1 MNELLCS
8 LEDLENRN
16 SDLSELDS
24 YVIVTCNKAIKKPLC
39 ELTYEEIRL
48 MIGQK
53 MGLRYLLPMALDILE
68 NDPLVEVTFYEG
80 DLLNELLRLDISDW
94 DKMISQ
100 LERFRCLLHK
110 DINTIKDCEDISSEL
125 LEKYI

>member
-1 MNELLCS
+1 MNEQLRS
-8 LEDLENRN
+8 LEELENRYT
-16 SDLSELDS
+16 DAPDFPS
-24 YVIVTCNKAIKKPLC
+24 YVVSSCHKARKKPLC
-39 ELTYEEIRL
+39 ELTHEEIRL

-53 MGLRYLLPMALDILE
+53 MGLKYLLHMALDILE

-94 DKMISQ
+94 DEMPQQ
-100 LERFRCLLHK
+100 LERFRCLLNK
-110 DINTIKDCEDISSEL
+110 YMKSIKGCDDISSEL